1 MSHFSLFILPG
12 LSGDIDD
19 GGDSDDCGECGDF
32 GDFGD
37 FGVFGDLGVF
47 GDFDP
52 FGVYWRFS
60 RSDIDVGHGC
70 WRQNVLV
77 TS

>member
-12 LSGDIDD
+12 LSGDVDD

-37 FGVFGDLGVF
+37 FGVFGD
-47 GDFDP
+47 FDP

-60 RSDIDVGHGC
+60 RSDIDVDHGC

-77 TS
+77 TSSRCW